1 MLPETKLDIM
11 VARHAELEAE
21 LSRPVAADIYVKLT
35 RELAE
40 ITPVVEKVK
49 AYRSAVADLAELDAL
64 IADSGTDPELRTVAV
79 EEKPVVEARRAVLE
93 HDIELALIP
102 KDAMDEKSVILEI
115 RAGTG
120 GDEASLFAGDLFRMY
135 ERYAANRGW
144 KTEVL
149 SASDGAKGGYKEIIA
164 EIAGRGA
171 FARLKFESGVHR
183 VQRVPDTEASGR
195 IHTSAATVAVLPEAE
210 EVDVG
215 IDDKDLRIETMRS
228 QGAGG
233 QHVNK
238 TESAIRITH
247 LPSGIVVMMQ
257 EERSQHRNRAKAMS
271 LLRAKLYDAER
282 QRLDAARAAERR
294 GQVGSGDR
302 SERIRTYNFPQG
314 RVTDHRIE
322 LTLYKLAAVIE
333 GEALDEI
340 VDALVTDH
348 QASLL
353 AMQNQSQG
361 AQA

>member
-11 VARHAELEAE
+11 LARHATLEAE
-21 LSRPVAADIYVKLT
+21 LSQPVGAEAYVKLT

-40 ITPVVEKVK
+40 IAPVVERVK
-49 AYRSAVADLAELDAL
+49 AYRSVVADLTELEAL
-64 IADSGTDPELRTVAV
+64 IADPGTDPDLRNVAV
-79 EEKPVVEARRAVLE
+79 EEKPVVEDRLAALAHEIR
-93 HDIELALIP
+93 LALIP
-102 KDAMDEKSVILEI
+102 KDAMDEKNVILEI

-135 ERYAANRGW
+135 ERYAAKHGW

-149 SASDGAKGGYKEIIA
+149 SASDGTKGGYKEIVA
-164 EIAGRGA
+164 EITGRGA

-210 EVDVG
+210 DVDVA

-247 LPSGIVVMMQ
+247 VPSGIVVMMQ
-257 EERSQHRNRAKAMS
+257 EERSQHRNRAKAMA

-314 RVTDHRIE
+314 RVSDHRIE
-322 LTLYKLAAVIE
+322 LTLYKLPEVIQ

-340 VDALVTDH
+340 IDALVTDH

-353 AMQNQSQG
+353 AMQEQP
-361 AQA
+361 